1 LFACAFIARPA
12 CYALIIV
19 RTVDSTLL
27 TYLTFTFL
35 LAVTPGST
43 TAVVVRNTLIG
54 GRAAGLAAAAGAA
67 LGNTSHATAAGLGL
81 AVIFARW
88 PLALA
93 GLRIAG
99 AVFLAWLGARSV
111 YRVVKH
117 PDGGMRILAANE
129 PPSSGKPT
137 DGSFRQGLA
146 INLLNPSIATF
157 YLVVVPSFL
166 PAAAPRWYFAVLAAM
181 HVAIAFACHGMWA
194 VALDKLRQLFRAPL
208 ARRVLEGVT
217 GLALLWLAT
226 RILITT

>member
-1 LFACAFIARPA
+1 M
-12 CYALIIV
+12 
-19 RTVDSTLL
+19 DSTLL
-27 TYLTFTFL
+27 AYLTFTFL

-54 GRAAGLAAAAGAA
+54 GRAAGLTAAAGAA

-111 YRVVKH
+111 YRMVKH
-117 PDGGMRILAANE
+117 PDGGMQILAGNE
-129 PPSSGKPT
+129 PASSGRPT

-166 PAAAPRWYFAVLAAM
+166 PAAAPRWYFAALAAM
-181 HVAIAFACHGMWA
+181 HVAIAFVCHGMWA

-217 GLALLWLAT
+217 GLALLGLAT